1 MLKEN
6 SIPLN
11 KLARSLSKLLLDLHK
26 KHFGQNNSFA
36 ITSNVRKT
44 CPFPFNFEA
53 YSNDDYESRWAYII
67 DLRDATN
74 AEWKRIE
81 QTGDIEKLA
90 SLAFWMVSDTGGI
103 SGNAEET
110 ILKYTE
116 MAAAYGFV
124 ENNKGISSYSK
135 ILAAKDR
142 TKYQIFDTRVAA
154 ALNIMQLSYFGGR
167 KFYFDVDGARNNDVK
182 DFDKLFPK
190 RSFLMIGYKNIKR
203 ELSISD
209 YKYYSLLVDRMA
221 YYARREAIEI
231 EMMLFDYCLNLVYD
245 LKHIENKFVEN
256 INKIKAKDAYWKSRG
271 VNKTPKQLLQILRD
285 EV

>member
-1 MLKEN
+1 MLKVN

-11 KLARSLSKLLLDLHK
+11 KLARSLSKSLLKLHK
-26 KHFGQNNSFA
+26 AHFGQNNSFS
-36 ITSNVRKT
+36 ITSHVQNT
-44 CPFPFNFEA
+44 CPFPFNFDV

-74 AEWKRIE
+74 EEWNKIE
-81 QTGDIEKLA
+81 HTGDMAKLA
-90 SLAFWMVSDTGGI
+90 RLALWMVSDTGGI
-103 SGNAEET
+103 SGNADET
-110 ILKYTE
+110 ILKFTE

-142 TKYQIFDTRVAA
+142 FKYQIFDTRVAVS
-154 ALNIMQLSYFGGR
+154 LNILQLSYFGGR
-167 KFYFDVDGARNNDVK
+167 RFYFDVDGPRNSDVK

-190 RSFLMIGYKNIKR
+190 RSFFMIGYKNIKL
-203 ELSISD
+203 ELGVSD
-209 YKYYSLLVDRMA
+209 YKYYSLLVDRIA

-245 LKHIENKFVEN
+245 LGHIEEKFVEN
-256 INKIKAKDAYWKSRG
+256 ISKIKSRDAYWKSRG

-285 EV
+285 EI